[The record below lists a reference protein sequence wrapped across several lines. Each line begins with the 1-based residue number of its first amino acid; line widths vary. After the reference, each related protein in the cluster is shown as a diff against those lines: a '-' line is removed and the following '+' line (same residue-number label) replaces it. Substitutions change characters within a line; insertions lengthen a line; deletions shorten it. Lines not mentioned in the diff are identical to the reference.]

1 MKLQQ
6 YFLSKEES
14 HPEEAY
20 LLEQG
25 FIVIFWD
32 FYPSNGGLWRRWVF
46 KKGKMITRLHS
57 NLAEASQMEVGDI
70 RWSYDSQIQ

>member
-1 MKLQQ
+1 VKYSISQIVKLQQ

-25 FIVIFWD
+25 FIV
-32 FYPSNGGLWRRWVF
+32 
-46 KKGKMITRLHS
+46 M
-57 NLAEASQMEVGDI
+57 NLAG
-70 RWSYDSQIQ
+70 